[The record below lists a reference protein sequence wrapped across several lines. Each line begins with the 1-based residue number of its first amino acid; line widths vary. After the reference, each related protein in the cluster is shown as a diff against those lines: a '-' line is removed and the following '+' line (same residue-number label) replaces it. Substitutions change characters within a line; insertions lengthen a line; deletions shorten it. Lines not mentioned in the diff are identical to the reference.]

1 MSDTPKLSVALSSD
15 PRKWIPAIIGAVILG
30 EALWSLFQLLLRD
43 WAVPAITNLM
53 GQGPTQNQNAFLAQ
67 PLLIAFVE
75 ACLAGILLVALMAWS
90 TRRSWTVRVAV
101 EPSSIP
107 VAPPGPVVPAAR
119 VAPAIA
125 APSAPAA
132 PVAAPVIATPVVAPP
147 AAPRVVPPP
156 APEIPRVIEPQPV
169 RAVVTEP
176 IPSPS
181 ISNMETANLAG
192 EPLPT
197 VPASAPAKPP
207 APAPAPVKSKKP
219 KKVYYNIVGEPI
231 ESDD

>member
-1 MSDTPKLSVALSSD
+1 MSDTPKMSVALSSD
-15 PRKWIPAIIGAVILG
+15 PRKWIPAIVGAVILG
-30 EALWSLFQLLLRD
+30 EALWSLFHLLLRD
-43 WAVPAITNLM
+43 WAVPAITNVM

-101 EPSSIP
+101 EPASIP
-107 VAPPGPVVPAAR
+107 VAAPVPVPAAR
-119 VAPAIA
+119 VAPAVA

-132 PVAAPVIATPVVAPP
+132 PVAAPVVATPVVAPP
-147 AAPRVVPPP
+147 AALRIVAPP
-156 APEIPRVIEPQPV
+156 APEIPRAVEPQP
-169 RAVVTEP
+169 AGVVAAEP
-176 IPSPS
+176 APSPS
-181 ISNMETANLAG
+181 IASMETADLAG

-197 VPASAPAKPP
+197 VPATAPVKPP